1 MKPIASVAD
10 GRSDRPQKRQRLGLM
25 ERPAPSGALCAS
37 KSSAILHDHYPAE
50 IKEIAV
56 DKPDIFFPD
65 NSYVAPSSEIIIGDN
80 VKRALKDRRLS
91 ENELR
96 NAIYTDLKHNH
107 GVQFPVSSSRW
118 ESEIMLR
125 RIFGRNERYQ
135 ETPLKA
141 LLNEFYE
148 SRLSREEGLNAI
160 LIQERLLKGLNVTT
174 TCLPNL
180 TVLRARSLH
189 FGEIKN
195 GGTFSISNAS
205 KQCALYLCA
214 LLYFFRVHMGMK
226 VRSVFGFC
234 LCGYGCFGAKKN
246 EYAVGLVRLS
256 APEHLGD
263 SLLSQVFWTQCRTD
277 DLFGVQLLVHFLRNG
292 KTQEIGGEIEQVIA
306 ASHRIPALLTLPEAL
321 WNSPHLVS
329 NGTTSMVF
337 CGNKDEITRLLERF
351 PPSLDRRWEI
361 FEGQVSDF
369 FKSLK
374 PADSTKH
381 FYLKVRLK
389 DTSLRPNPAN
399 SVNELFGKYQQQYY
413 DTYCVLPYGTD
424 QLGVFLMHDC
434 GDTVKEETIVDL
446 GFHKFCSIFSILWG
460 ETKSLCDSLFHGDA
474 LPHNLV
480 YNAVSQKLTLIDLD
494 EGTVKANAPKR
505 ILEDDSVVYA
515 YLRYPNFLRAWT
527 QALLY
532 TQIQLVASFLLL
544 TSPSGLFDNLN
555 DEKSSVDKLH
565 RMAAMT
571 EEYLKSNDGEDPTD
585 FGLRQPPDCLHQ
597 TISTLE
603 EILNQFSSPRGDGEA
618 DANNQYG
625 SDRCGER

>member
-1 MKPIASVAD
+1 MEPIASTAD
-10 GRSDRPQKRQRLGLM
+10 DRSDRPLKRKRLALM

-37 KSSAILHDHYPAE
+37 KSSAILHDHHPAE
-50 IKEIAV
+50 IEEIAV

-65 NSYVAPSSEIIIGDN
+65 KSHIAPSSEIIGDN

-91 ENELR
+91 ENGLR
-96 NAIYTDLKHNH
+96 NAIFTELKRNH
-107 GVQFPVSSSRW
+107 GVEFPVSSSQW

-125 RIFGRNERYQ
+125 RFFRRNERYQ

-148 SRLSREEGLNAI
+148 SCLSRDEGANEI

-174 TCLPNL
+174 TSLPDL
-180 TVLRARSLH
+180 TVVRERALH

-195 GGTFSISNAS
+195 DSTYSKPNAS

-337 CGNKDEITRLLERF
+337 CGNKDEITLLLDRF
-351 PPSLDRRWEI
+351 PPSLGQSWEI

-389 DTSLRPNPAN
+389 DTSLRPNPAK
-399 SVNELFGKYQQQYY
+399 SVIELFNKYQQHYY
-413 DTYCVLPYGTD
+413 DTNCVLPYGTD

-434 GDTVKEETIVDL
+434 GDAVKEETIAAL
-446 GFHKFCSIFSILWG
+446 GFHKFCSIFSILWR

-474 LPHNLV
+474 LPDNLL
-480 YNAVSQKLTLIDLD
+480 YNTVSQKLTLIDLD
-494 EGTVKANAPKR
+494 EGTVEANAPKR

-515 YLRYPNFLRAWT
+515 YLRYPNFLRAWRQT
-527 QALLY
+527 LLY

-544 TSPSGLFDNLN
+544 TSPSSLFGNLK
-555 DEKSSVDKLH
+555 EEQKSSVHKLH
-565 RMAAMT
+565 RMAGKT
-571 EEYLKSNDGEDPTD
+571 EEYLKSKDGEDPAD
-585 FGLRQPPDCLHQ
+585 FALEQPPDCIHQ

-603 EILNQFSSPRGDGEA
+603 EILKQFSSFLGDERGR
-618 DANNQYG
+618 G
-625 SDRCGER
+625 SGCK